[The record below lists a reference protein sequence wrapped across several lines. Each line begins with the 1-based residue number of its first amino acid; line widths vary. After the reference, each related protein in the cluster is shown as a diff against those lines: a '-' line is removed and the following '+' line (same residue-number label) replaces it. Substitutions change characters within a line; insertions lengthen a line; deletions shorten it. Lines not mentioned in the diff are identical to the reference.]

1 MPLAALLAMTLFA
14 SEPPAPDMI
23 GSLVDQ
29 TTSASAMRAAP
40 DDDDIPAG
48 APTDPYGFVAW
59 CYGALG
65 EYLDIYD
72 GIKPELK
79 DIDARFGT
87 SVVESEPYMTDV
99 AGERM
104 ALKRFAAA
112 MEAAERASPTAIS
125 EHGVE
130 AMDKGRSIWAA
141 AKLQSKR
148 KLADAWLFWGVPNR
162 CETTAK
168 TLKTRSTLL
177 GQAMATGAP
186 SVDAPPQPKPQ
197 PAPAPAAAPPP
208 RPEATPSPDAPI
220 ATGGPN

>member
-14 SEPPAPDMI
+14 SEPPAPDII

-29 TTSASAMRAAP
+29 TTSASATRAAP
-40 DDDDIPAG
+40 DDDDDIPAG

-79 DIDARFGT
+79 DIDKRFGT
-87 SVVESEPYMTDV
+87 SVVEAEPYMTDV
-99 AGERM
+99 AGERV

-125 EHGVE
+125 QHGVDS
-130 AMDKGRSIWAA
+130 MDKGRSIWAA
-141 AKLQSKR
+141 AKLQPKR

-186 SVDAPPQPKPQ
+186 TVDAPPPSNPQ
-197 PAPAPAAAPPP
+197 PVAAPAFK
-208 RPEATPSPDAPI
+208 PEAAPSPDAPI
-220 ATGGPN
+220 ATGGPNR

>member
-1 MPLAALLAMTLFA
+1 MPLAALLALTLLA
-14 SEPPAPDMI
+14 SGPAAPDPI
-23 GSLVDQ
+23 GNLVDQ
-29 TTSASAMRAAP
+29 TAPRSAAAP
-40 DDDDIPAG
+40 DDDVPAG

-65 EYLDIYD
+65 EYLEIYD

-79 DIDARFGT
+79 DIDKRFGT

-99 AGERM
+99 AEEKV

-112 MEAAERASPTAIS
+112 MEAAERASPSPIAPR
-125 EHGVE
+125 GVE
-130 AMDKGRSIWAA
+130 AMEKGRSIWVA
-141 AKLQSKR
+141 AKLQPKR

-177 GQAMATGAP
+177 GQAMAVGAP
-186 SVDAPPQPKPQ
+186 AVDTP
-197 PAPAPAAAPPP
+197 PAPAPAPPP
-208 RPEATPSPDAPI
+208 KPVVQPSPDAPI
-220 ATGGPN
+220 ATSQPN